1 MFCASALL
9 GRLICD
15 VSAQDGVTVPKKLSE
30 IAKKMA
36 MTVLGNKNASPDA
49 ISIALQITHIAWNY
63 ADEDYKDEPGYIYGI
78 QDINKLILPVKKEF
92 VIQDVEQLIERLME
106 YKRKHF
112 PNDKRTIF
120 SCKHEK
126 GNVKVTWR

>member
-1 MFCASALL
+1 
-9 GRLICD
+9 
-15 VSAQDGVTVPKKLSE
+15 
-30 IAKKMA
+30 MA
-36 MTVLGNKNASPDA
+36 MTVLDNKNASPDA
-49 ISIALQITHIAWNY
+49 VSVALQITHIAWNY

-78 QDINKLILPVKKEF
+78 EDINKLITAVKEEF

-106 YKRKHF
+106 YKREQF

-120 SCKHEK
+120 SCKYEN